1 MQEYSR
7 KPRSKILF
15 WISKNTIKKII
26 IDIII
31 ESILEIWQNNFKE
44 LERYKT
50 GFGKDGVGF
59 ECKPENFKTGTVTLR
74 EAQKFIADIVS
85 NDKQVWIDLLIT

>member
-1 MQEYSR
+1 M
-7 KPRSKILF
+7 
-15 WISKNTIKKII
+15 KNN
-26 IDIII
+26 
-31 ESILEIWQNNFKE
+31 LKE
-44 LERYKT
+44 LERYKM

-85 NDKQVWIDLLIT
+85 NDKQVWIDLLII